1 MSRKPGDGKKV
12 ILGRGAI
19 DYDFPPDSVWVS
31 YESKIG
37 RKLSSALR
45 DKLTVSITSFPTK
58 LRIWGVR
65 SSNLFGRTIHVDLG
79 DPDIDVRTGR
89 TQTVS
94 QALERIRHVA
104 RI

>member
-37 RKLSSALR
+37 RKLQPAARLCIDSLDR
-45 DKLTVSITSFPTK
+45 
-58 LRIWGVR
+58 RH
-65 SSNLFGRTIHVDLG
+65 FGN
-79 DPDIDVRTGR
+79 
-89 TQTVS
+89 
-94 QALERIRHVA
+94 
-104 RI
+104 